1 MSSKICTK
9 CNILEPIEEF
19 GLQKHAGL
27 QNPIWTN
34 GPASCFIYAETLSP
48 YFWHEGFAPWGA
60 VCILLKC
67 RILLGGSRKSLW
79 WFKSCKREGSC
90 GFSGR
95 FYEPRDIKN
104 VGNKAGVASMAWLN
118 KVLSKSSGM
127 QRVIFGCTNSNWP
140 GWKYRR
146 AHGMHAIIKQKAY
159 CFFLL
164 CPLKKLLFLFLFC
177 FCKNSTTRS
186 THASSTN
193 AEWASAF
200 YHHSHWKK
208 LKKKP
213 VKIYRQGW
221 KERRADVSKQ
231 RLSNKPEC
239 GKKKHSSFFPQKK
252 QSFFKQSR
260 R

>member
-1 MSSKICTK
+1 MQGFRIPSGPTVPHHVSFMPKRCLHTFGTK
-9 CNILEPIEEF
+9 V
-19 GLQKHAGL
+19 
-27 QNPIWTN
+27 
-34 GPASCFIYAETLSP
+34 SP
-48 YFWHEGFAPWGA
+48 PGALCAFFWSVAFFWVGRESFYCGWKAANARAAADFLA
-60 VCILLKC
+60 VFTPLAD
-67 RILLGGSRKSLW
+67 
-79 WFKSCKREGSC
+79 F
-90 GFSGR
+90 
-95 FYEPRDIKN
+95 EPRDIKN

-200 YHHSHWKK
+200 YHNSNWKK

-239 GKKKHSSFFPQKK
+239 GKKKKHSSFFPQKK